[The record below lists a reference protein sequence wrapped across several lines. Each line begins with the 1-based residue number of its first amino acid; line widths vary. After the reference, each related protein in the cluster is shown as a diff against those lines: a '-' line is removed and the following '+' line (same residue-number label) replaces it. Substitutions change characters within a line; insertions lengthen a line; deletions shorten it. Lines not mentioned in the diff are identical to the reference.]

1 MRFLGKTPKFIL
13 YIGVC
18 ILIFYILLNL
28 FTKPSNNRDWA
39 DDQTVLSTATIQGD
53 IVTVHNIRNFTY
65 ASTTSFTKDWYNKSY
80 NVQNL
85 ERVWYIVEPFSGIP
99 GSAHTFLSFE
109 FNENEKKEYLAL
121 SVEIRKEKGE
131 SFHPIKALFNQ
142 YELMYVAGD
151 EDDLIKLRTN
161 YRKDEVYL
169 YPVKADKEK
178 VVALFIDMIERMN
191 TLEKHPEFY
200 NTLTNTCTTNIAKH
214 IRKVSPGKIPF
225 FAHEI
230 IFPAYSDKFA
240 YTLGLIDTTL
250 SFEDTRKKYH
260 INERALSENEIP
272 FSERI
277 RRF

>member
-1 MRFLGKTPKFIL
+1 MRFLRKTPKFIL
-13 YIGVC
+13 YISVC
-18 ILIFYILLNL
+18 ILTSYILLNL

-109 FNENEKKEYLAL
+109 FNENGKKEYLAL

-131 SFHPIKALFNQ
+131 AFHPIKALFNT

-151 EDDLIKLRTN
+151 EEDLIKLRTN

-178 VVALFIDMIERMN
+178 VVALFMDMIERMN

-277 RRF
+277 RQF

>member
-1 MRFLGKTPKFIL
+1 MYFLRKTLKYIVYTFIL
-13 YIGVC
+13 
-18 ILIFYILLNL
+18 ILIFYIFLNL
-28 FTKPSNNRDWA
+28 FTTPLNNRDWA
-39 DDQTVLSTATIQGD
+39 EDQIALSTATIQGD
-53 IVTVHNIRNFTY
+53 IVTVRNIRNFTY
-65 ASTTSFTKDWYNKSY
+65 ASTTSFTKNWYDKSY
-80 NVQNL
+80 NTQNL

-109 FNENEKKEYLAL
+109 FNENGKKEYLAL

-151 EDDLIKLRTN
+151 EADLIKLRTN

-178 VVALFIDMIERMN
+178 VVALFRDMIERMN
-191 TLEKHPEFY
+191 TLERHPEFY
-200 NTLTNTCTTNIAKH
+200 NTLTNTCTTNIARH
-214 IRKVSPGKIPF
+214 IRKISPGKIPF

-240 YTLGLIDTTL
+240 HTLGLIDTTL
-250 SFEDTRKKYH
+250 SFEDMRKKYH
-260 INERALSENEIP
+260 INENALTENEVP

-277 RRF
+277 RQF